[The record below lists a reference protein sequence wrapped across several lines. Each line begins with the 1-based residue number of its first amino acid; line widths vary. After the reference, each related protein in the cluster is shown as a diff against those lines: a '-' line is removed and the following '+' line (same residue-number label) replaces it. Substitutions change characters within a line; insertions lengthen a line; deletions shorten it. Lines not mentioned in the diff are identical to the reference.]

1 MRNVYFLAMDQ
12 DDSQICL
19 RLLLFVVSAFV
30 CCVCFCLLCLLLFV
44 VSALVRAVFDHKNS
58 RNSFK
63 KLVAKLKP
71 FASI

>member
-19 RLLLFVVSAFV
+19 R
-30 CCVCFCLLCLLLFV
+30 LLLFV